1 MARPRNFDE
10 DQVLDRAIEVF
21 WEKGYHATSYEELV
35 NRMGI
40 NRASMYNTFGDK
52 HQLYTQALQ
61 RYREKSRTQFDR
73 WQASNQRIQETIRMI
88 LNEAVQESISDP
100 QRKGCMVV
108 NTATELGPSDPEI
121 AEIIRQNQQQ
131 VESVLK
137 ELFIQA
143 QQRGEISADLQP
155 EALARFYYNTFSGL
169 RVMARANPDAT
180 SYRDVVDIALKVIS

>member
-143 QQRGEISADLQP
+143 Q
-155 EALARFYYNTFSGL
+155 
-169 RVMARANPDAT
+169 
-180 SYRDVVDIALKVIS
+180 

>member
-180 SYRDVVDIALKVIS
+180 IYRDVVDIALKVIS

>member
-10 DQVLDRAIEVF
+10 DQVLDHALEVF
-21 WEKGYHATSYEELV
+21 WEKGYHATSYEDLV
-35 NRMGI
+35 SRMGI

-61 RYREKSRTQFDR
+61 RYREKSHAQFDR
-73 WQASNQRIQETIRMI
+73 WRTSTQNIQETIRMI

-108 NTATELGPSDPEI
+108 NTATELGPSDSEI

-137 ELFIQA
+137 ELFVQA
-143 QQRGEISADLQP
+143 QQRGELSTDLKP

-180 SYRDVVDIALKVIS
+180 TYQDVVDVALKVIS

>member
-1 MARPRNFDE
+1 
-10 DQVLDRAIEVF
+10 
-21 WEKGYHATSYEELV
+21 
-35 NRMGI
+35 
-40 NRASMYNTFGDK
+40 
-52 HQLYTQALQ
+52 
-61 RYREKSRTQFDR
+61 
-73 WQASNQRIQETIRMI
+73 MI